1 MSCASARCLSQNR
14 DTIVVYLVAQ
24 KGKLEDFLLPWRT
37 DPELQNR
44 EKDIGVSA
52 QAPKSLFPESSL
64 GWLLAQTLDNAE
76 TDLLG
81 VRVDFTHTGEGG
93 GRTVAKG
100 YQGRASE
107 LCAI

>member
-44 EKDIGVSA
+44 EKEIGVSA

-64 GWLLAQTLDNAE
+64 GWLLAQTLDNTG

-100 YQGRASE
+100 SQGWASE